1 MINSLHF
8 FSFPSSSCITII
20 IKENGDPFSMA
31 GAQTIRG
38 DYPSLTY
45 LTKHTSA
52 TMSHHCQEFPS
63 FVT

>member
-1 MINSLHF
+1 
-8 FSFPSSSCITII
+8 
-20 IKENGDPFSMA
+20 MA

-52 TMSHHCQEFPS
+52 KMSHHCQEFSS
-63 FVT
+63 FFT